1 MGKLIRQL
9 EINATVK
16 RHIDNLLLQKKDNK
30 FIFRYIKD
38 ICSILN
44 KEYDRLYILKTIN
57 NIKKRVA
64 GKR

>member
-9 EINATVK
+9 EINATIK